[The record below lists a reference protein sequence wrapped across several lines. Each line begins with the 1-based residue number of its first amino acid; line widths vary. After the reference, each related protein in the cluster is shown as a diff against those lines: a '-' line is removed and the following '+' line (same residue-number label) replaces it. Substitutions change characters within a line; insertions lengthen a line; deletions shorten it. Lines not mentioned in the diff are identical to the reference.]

1 MSLIFSCSVRLLI
14 HVERPTMEIQTKH
27 KDYLQDVYIVFI
39 LESDKKLLNNL
50 E

>member
-1 MSLIFSCSVRLLI
+1 
-14 HVERPTMEIQTKH
+14 MEIQTKD
-27 KDYLQDVYIVFI
+27 KDYFQDVYIVFI